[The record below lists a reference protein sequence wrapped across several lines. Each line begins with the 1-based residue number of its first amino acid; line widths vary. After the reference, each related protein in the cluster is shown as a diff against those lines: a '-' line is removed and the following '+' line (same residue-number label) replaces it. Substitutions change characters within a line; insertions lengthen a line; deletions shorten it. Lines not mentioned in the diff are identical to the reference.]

1 VACDLRPH
9 HCPEQGCARVS
20 GTASGSDSC
29 TPCALWGGHE
39 RTLCVMD
46 LPPRLRTP
54 PLERSNAHAFPS
66 VRSLLALNRRG
77 SKPEAVKA
85 LEAAELAAI
94 EAGEGKPSV
103 GGMKPGWEPK
113 RTIAIVHDNSR

>member
-1 VACDLRPH
+1 MS
-9 HCPEQGCARVS
+9 QSRVGAVS
-20 GTASGSDSC
+20 MGYIEESDEPWHA
-29 TPCALWGGHE
+29 T
-39 RTLCVMD
+39 CV
-46 LPPRLRTP
+46 PTTVPNKAV
-54 PLERSNAHAFPS
+54 LE
-66 VRSLLALNRRG
+66 G

>member
-1 VACDLRPH
+1 MSGRY
-9 HCPEQGCARVS
+9 VS
-20 GTASGSDSC
+20 WICLHGSA
-29 TPCALWGGHE
+29 P
-39 RTLCVMD
+39 
-46 LPPRLRTP
+46 P

-94 EAGEGKPSV
+94 EAGEAKPSV

-113 RTIAIVHDNSR
+113 RTIAVTHDNSR